1 MPLPDA
7 KPSTRIYELLKT
19 TDLENITFSQF
30 QSVAEKIF
38 AEQGA
43 EDELRR
49 IVLVNLARLSVVG
62 EWTGLTTAAVSA
74 VGYPNDFWQPNG
86 WTPNAAGYGKFN
98 DNFNQVPI
106 MSRHT
111 NASVGAYDTYYYGN
125 PIQVNVDGSYTTLTY
140 GCTTAQTGSELDC
153 AIYSVDAYA
162 RPETKIGTCT
172 ITLTSTGYQTTTV
185 TEVSAGSMTLAK
197 GDTIWIFYKNT
208 SSGSDGF
215 MTVNFS
221 TNSTMKLGVLDVA
234 GTFSNYNT
242 LIMNSLPTT
251 IANSDIIGTGQVNTP
266 SLGAVIN

>member
-7 KPSTRIYELLKT
+7 KPSARIYELLKT

-30 QSVAEKIF
+30 QSVAETIF

-62 EWTGLTTAAVSA
+62 EWTGLTTAAVSG

-98 DNFNQVPI
+98 DNFNQVPV
-106 MSRHT
+106 MCRHT
-111 NASVGAYDTYYYGN
+111 NNFVGDYDTYYYGA
-125 PIQVNVDGSYTTLTY
+125 PIQVNVDGSYTTITY
-140 GCTTAQTGSELDC
+140 GCTTANTGSELDC
-153 AIYSVDAYA
+153 AFYSVDAYA
-162 RPETKIGTCT
+162 RPLTKIGTCT
-172 ITLTSTGYQTTTV
+172 LTLTSTGYQTATV
-185 TEVSAGSMTLAK
+185 TEASAGSMTLAK
-197 GDTIWIFYKNT
+197 GDTIWFFFKNT
-208 SSGSDGF
+208 STASDGAI
-215 MTVNFS
+215 TVNTS
-221 TNSTMKLGVLDVA
+221 TNSTLKLGVLDVA

-251 IANSDIIGTGQVNTP
+251 IANSDVIGTGFQDIP